1 MKKKSAMEE
10 ASELGQSTEEMLL
23 EQVKGTVETVND
35 LSRAGPEEVTRFLT
49 EDVLE
54 IRREQT
60 RLTGGWRTN
69 RYILVVTTG
78 GPHIEFDT
86 DAEVRGFWAG
96 ETVTATAFEAEDF
109 LKDELFQRLNE
120 IFGER

>member
-1 MKKKSAMEE
+1 M
-10 ASELGQSTEEMLL
+10 GQSVKEMLL
-23 EQVKGTVETVND
+23 EEVEGTVETVND
-35 LSRAGPEEVTRFLT
+35 LAKAPSEEVTRFLT

-54 IRREQT
+54 VRREQT
-60 RLTGGWRTN
+60 FQSGDWRTN
-69 RYILVVTTG
+69 RYILLVATG

-86 DAEVRGFWAG
+86 DAEVRGFWSG

-109 LKDELFQRLNE
+109 LKDELFLRLNE